1 MDTNV
6 VPVTVSGV
14 ISVKKLTRL
23 GIFGGLAIAV
33 SVLESLVPQPLPW
46 ARIGFAN
53 IVILVALY
61 LDGTLAAIAVG
72 VLKVFGG
79 ALVMGLGFSPAF
91 WLALSGTTASLIVMI
106 PLVHL
111 PRWFSPVGVAIVG
124 AAAFNTAQLFMAGI
138 ILVGITNLFDLLPI
152 MLIISVFTGAIIGWL
167 AGWILHR
174 LARSGIINGGWTN
187 AHL

>member
-6 VPVTVSGV
+6 VGATVSPV
-14 ISVKKLTRL
+14 ASVKKLSRL
-23 GIFGGLAIAV
+23 GVFGGLAIAV
-33 SVLESLVPQPLPW
+33 SVLESLIPQPLPW
-46 ARIGFAN
+46 TRIGFAN
-53 IVILVALY
+53 IIILIALY
-61 LDGTLAAIAVG
+61 WDGAVAAMVVG
-72 VLKVFGG
+72 ALKVLGG
-79 ALVMGLGFSPAF
+79 VLVMGSGFSPAF
-91 WLALSGTTASLIVMI
+91 WLALSGTAASLMVMI

-124 AAAFNTAQLFMAGI
+124 AAAFNTAQLFMAGMV
-138 ILVGITNLFDLLPI
+138 LVGIPNLFAILPI

-174 LARSGIINGGWTN
+174 LTRSGMLNGGWNN